1 MFDYIRFDA
10 TVIENGETFFVPS
23 KTFTKVAD
31 GGLKS
36 VIDKVYLFTVYR
48 VDYESNVEEI
58 PSEFHVYGTQG
69 DAGSITSAKA
79 LNDSPKVTFED
90 DETPFPLDFF
100 GSFSTKAEAVEVMNS
115 GYPIGGCTS
124 PESAN
129 YNPSATLD
137 DGSCKEVVNY
147 TPYLLVGGAL
157 VAVVLLV

>member
-10 TVIENGETFFVPS
+10 TVIENGETYFVPS
-23 KTFTKVAD
+23 KTYTKVAD
-31 GGLKS
+31 GGLK
-36 VIDKVYLFTVYR
+36 VVLNKAYLFTVYR

-79 LNDSPKVTFED
+79 ESDSPKVAFNGEEMT
-90 DETPFPLDFF
+90 FPLDFF
-100 GSFSTKAEAVEVMNS
+100 GSFPTKEEAVEVMNS
-115 GYPIGGCTS
+115 GYPVAGCTN
-124 PESAN
+124 PESGN

-147 TPYLLVGGAL
+147 TPYLLAGGAL

>member
-10 TVIENGETFFVPS
+10 TVIEDDGIYFVPD

-48 VDYESNVEEI
+48 VDYKSNADEI

-69 DAGSITSAKA
+69 EGSISSAKA

-100 GSFSTKAEAVEVMNS
+100 GSFSTKEEAVEVMNS
-115 GYPIGGCTS
+115 GYPIGGCTN

-147 TPYLLVGGAL
+147 MPYLLVGGAL
-157 VAVVLLV
+157 VAVVLMV